1 MSMNKTV
8 FVTGTNRG
16 LGKAIIERFAKAHYG
31 IIAHVRTLE
40 DETKSFFD
48 DLSNTYGVNVY
59 PVEFDVTDT
68 QRMKDAIKKI
78 YADGLKIDVLVNN
91 AGVAHGGLFQMTPVT
106 KIREVFDVNF
116 FSTLELTQI
125 VSRYMARQKSG
136 VIINLGSIAGID
148 LEAGNCAYGTSKA
161 AVIAFTKTIAQ
172 ELVSYGIRVNAVA
185 PGLLDTDMARQMEDK
200 AGKEMVAASAMKRLG
215 KPEEVANTIL
225 FLASDEASFING
237 QVLRIDGG
245 M

>member
-1 MSMNKTV
+1 MNKTV

-16 LGKAIIERFAKAHYG
+16 LGKAIIERFAKAHYD
-31 IIAHVRTLE
+31 IIAHVRNLT
-40 DETKSFFD
+40 DEVKSFFD
-48 DLSNTYGVNVY
+48 DLSNENGVNVY
-59 PVEFDVTDT
+59 PVEFDITDT

-91 AGVAHGGLFQMTPVT
+91 AGVAHGGLFQMTPVN

-116 FSTLELTQI
+116 FSMLELTQI

-136 VIINLGSIAGID
+136 VVINLGSIAGID
-148 LEAGNCAYGTSKA
+148 LEAGNCAYGASKA
-161 AVIAFTKTIAQ
+161 AVIAFTKTIAK
-172 ELVSYGIRVNAVA
+172 ELVPYGIRVNAVA

>member
-1 MSMNKTV
+1 MNKTV

-16 LGKAIIERFAKAHYG
+16 LGKSIIERFAEAHYD
-31 IIAHVRTLE
+31 IIAHVRTLTE
-40 DETKSFFD
+40 ETKSFFC
-48 DLSNTYGVNVY
+48 DLSNTKGVKVY
-59 PVEFDVTDT
+59 PVVFDVTDT
-68 QRMKDAIKKI
+68 QGMKDVVKRI
-78 YADGLKIDVLVNN
+78 YSDGLRIDVLVNN
-91 AGVAHGGLFQMTPVT
+91 AGIAHGGLFQMTPVA

-116 FSTLELTQI
+116 FSMLELTQI

-148 LEAGNCAYGTSKA
+148 LEAGNCAYGASKA
-161 AVIAFTKTIAQ
+161 AVIAFTRTIAK
-172 ELVSYGIRVNAVA
+172 ELVPYGIRVNAVA
-185 PGLLDTDMARQMEDK
+185 PGLLDTDMAKQMEEK

>member
-1 MSMNKTV
+1 MNKTV

-16 LGKAIIERFAKAHYG
+16 LGKAIIERFAKAHYD

-48 DLSNTYGVNVY
+48 DLSKINGVNVY

-78 YADGLKIDVLVNN
+78 YTDGLKIDVLVNN
-91 AGVAHGGLFQMTPVT
+91 AGIAHGGLFQMTPVT

>member
-1 MSMNKTV
+1 MNKTV

-16 LGKAIIERFAKAHYG
+16 LGKAIIERFAKAHYD
-31 IIAHVRTLE
+31 IIAHVRTLG
-40 DETKSFFD
+40 DEAKSFFE
-48 DLSNTYGVNVY
+48 DLSNTNGVNVY

-68 QRMKDAIKKI
+68 QRMKETIKKI

-91 AGVAHGGLFQMTPVT
+91 AGVAHGGLFQMTPIT
-106 KIREVFDVNF
+106 KIQEVFDVNF
-116 FSTLELTQI
+116 FSMLALTQI
-125 VSRYMARQKSG
+125 VSRYMARQKCG

-161 AVIAFTKTIAQ
+161 AVIAFTKTIAK
-172 ELVSYGIRVNAVA
+172 ELAPYGIRVNAVA
-185 PGLLDTDMARQMEDK
+185 PGLLDTDMAKQMEEK

-215 KPEEVANTIL
+215 KSEEVANTIL
-225 FLASDEASFING
+225 FLASNEASFING

>member
-1 MSMNKTV
+1 MNKTV

-16 LGKAIIERFAKAHYG
+16 LGKAIIERFAKAHYN
-31 IIAHVRTLE
+31 IFAHVRNLGNE
-40 DETKSFFD
+40 AKSFFD
-48 DLSNTYGVNVY
+48 DLSNSYGVNVY
-59 PVEFDVTDT
+59 PIAFDVTDT
-68 QRMKDAIKKI
+68 QSMKNAIKKI

-106 KIREVFDVNF
+106 KIREVFDVNL
-116 FSTLELTQI
+116 FSMLELTQI
-125 VSRYMARQKSG
+125 VSRFMVRQKSG
-136 VIINLGSIAGID
+136 AIINIGSIAGLD

-161 AVIAFTKTIAQ
+161 AVIAFTKTIAK
-172 ELVSYGIRVNAVA
+172 ELAPYGIRVNAVA
-185 PGLLDTDMARQMEDK
+185 PGLLDTDMAKQMEEK
-200 AGKEMVAASAMKRLG
+200 AGKEMVVASAMKRLG

-237 QVLRIDGG
+237 QILRIDGG

>member
-1 MSMNKTV
+1 MNKTV

-16 LGKAIIERFAKAHYG
+16 LGKAIIERFAKAHYD
-31 IIAHVRTLE
+31 IIAHVRTLG

-48 DLSNTYGVNVY
+48 DLSHTNGVNVY

-78 YADGLKIDVLVNN
+78 YADGLKIDILVNN